1 MGLFHRIARIALSLA
16 LMALMCAAPAGAAS
30 WLEKLFAPKA
40 ELWQRWTA
48 HDESST
54 ARIDH
59 APWQRFLAAYLSGH
73 EDRINRLDYGAVT
86 EADAKKLRDY
96 LAGLA
101 RLPISR
107 YGKDEQRAYWIN
119 LYNAL
124 TVATV
129 LEHYPIDSVRKINIS
144 PGLLSFG
151 PWNKKLITIEGE
163 PVSLN
168 DIEHRILRP
177 IWRDARLHYALNC
190 AALGCPNLVP
200 KPFTAEATETMLEAA
215 AREYVNHPRGASLGA
230 GGLEVSSIY
239 LWFQEDFGGDDAGVI
254 AHLARYARP
263 ELEAPLGAIDE
274 IADSDY
280 DWRLNDK

>member
-1 MGLFHRIARIALSLA
+1 MGPLHRVAKVAFSLA
-16 LMALMCAAPAGAAS
+16 LVALVSAAPAGAAS
-30 WLEKLFAPKA
+30 WLERLFAPKA

-48 HDESST
+48 HDEGST

-59 APWQRFLAAYLSGH
+59 APWRRFLAAYLGGH

-86 EADAKKLRDY
+86 EADAKLLGDY

-107 YGKDEQRAYWIN
+107 YAKDQQRAYWIN

-129 LEHYPIDSVRKINIS
+129 LDHYPIDSIRKIDIS
-144 PGLLSFG
+144 PGFLSFG
-151 PWNKKLITIEGE
+151 PWNKKLVTIEGE

-200 KPFTAEATETMLEAA
+200 EPFTAENTEVMLEAA
-215 AREYVNHPRGASLGA
+215 AREYIYHRRGASLGA

-263 ELEAPLGAIDE
+263 ELKAPLGAIDA
-274 IADSDY
+274 IAGRAY
-280 DWRLNDK
+280 DWPQNDR